1 MLKGNPRQLQ
11 GKKESTLQ
19 QRRKRT
25 VKMTLG
31 DMICLQDL
39 ATKGWEVS

>member
-1 MLKGNPRQLQ
+1 MLEGNPRQVQ

-31 DMICLQDL
+31 DICLQDL
-39 ATKGWEVS
+39 ATRGWEVS